1 MDPVFSLGIE
11 IPPPGSRDRLR
22 ALHRQLQAA
31 ILDGR
36 LRPGLRL
43 PASRALAE
51 GLGVSRNTA
60 VAAYD
65 LLLSEGYLFGRPGA
79 GTFVADILP
88 RRAAMAAPAADAADR
103 RLAAFWRDLPQP
115 PASPGLAE
123 FDFGAGLPDKSLFP
137 FPVWRRLSAR
147 ALRQLERVPTVY
159 AAPEGQPALRAAV
172 ARHVSFA
179 RAVACAAGDVIV
191 TGGAQQAFDLLA
203 RILVTP
209 GETVVAVEDP
219 GHPPTRRAF
228 AAAGAV
234 LAPVPV
240 DDEGMV
246 VELIPPGASVVC
258 VTPSHQFPLGSTLSP
273 RRRARLLDLARAG
286 DAVVIEDDYDGEF
299 RFGSRPLDALQTL
312 DRSGAVFYVGTFAKS
327 LFPALRLGYVVAPPW
342 AHRALAAAREV
353 ADAHGP
359 VLPQETLAAF
369 IDEGHLARHIRRM
382 RKVYEHRREALLA
395 ALARHFGGRLVPIPA
410 TAGLHLAARLTDGGS
425 AAEAAARA
433 AAVGVRAVPLQRFA
447 LEPDA
452 APNGFVFGY
461 GLIAAERI
469 DEGIGRLAAVTG

>member
-1 MDPVFSLGIE
+1 MDPVFALGIE

-43 PASRALAE
+43 PATRALAE

-65 LLLSEGYLFGRPGA
+65 LLLSEGYLIGRPGA
-79 GTFVADILP
+79 GTFVADLLP
-88 RRAAMAAPAADAADR
+88 RPAQAPARAASAPDR
-103 RLAAFWRDLPQP
+103 RLAAYWRDLPER
-115 PASPGLAE
+115 AAAPGPLE
-123 FDFGAGLPDKSLFP
+123 FDFRTGLPDKSLFP
-137 FPVWRRLSAR
+137 FHVWRRLSAR
-147 ALRQLERVPTVY
+147 ALRQLERLPAAY

-172 ARHVSFA
+172 AHHVSFA
-179 RAVACAAGDVIV
+179 RAVACTADDVIV

-228 AAAGAV
+228 AAAGAMV
-234 LAPVPV
+234 VPVPV
-240 DDEGMV
+240 DDDGMV
-246 VELIPPGASVVC
+246 VGRMPAGARVVC
-258 VTPSHQFPLGSTLSP
+258 VTPSHQFPLGATLSP
-273 RRRARLLDLARAG
+273 RRRAELLDWARER
-286 DAVVIEDDYDGEF
+286 DAVVVEDDYDGEF

-312 DRSGAVFYVGTFAKS
+312 DRSGSVLYVGTFAKS
-327 LFPALRLGYVVAPPW
+327 LFPALRLGYAVAPPW
-342 AHRALAAAREV
+342 ARPALAAAREV

-382 RKVYEHRREALLA
+382 RKVYEGRREALLA
-395 ALARHFGGRLVPIPA
+395 ALARHFGDRLAPIPA
-410 TAGLHLAARLTDGGS
+410 TAGLHLAARLTDGSS

-433 AAVGVRAVPLQRFA
+433 AAVGVRAVPLARFA
-447 LEPDA
+447 SVAGA

-461 GLIAAERI
+461 GLIPAERI
-469 DEGIGRLAAVTG
+469 DEGIRRLAAATG